1 MVKVKNL
8 SWNLLNGSN
17 TLEFWC
23 MTSSC
28 IGTVMFDTSI
38 PPCPPDKLA
47 FDHILYGSFNTAC
60 PKLVLII
67 DCPVCIITCTSGNNH
82 NRDTIG

>member
-17 TLEFWC
+17 TLEFWWG

-38 PPCPPDKLA
+38 PPCPPDKLLM
-47 FDHILYGSFNTAC
+47 IYYMTA
-60 PKLVLII
+60 LI
-67 DCPVCIITCTSGNNH
+67 
-82 NRDTIG
+82 